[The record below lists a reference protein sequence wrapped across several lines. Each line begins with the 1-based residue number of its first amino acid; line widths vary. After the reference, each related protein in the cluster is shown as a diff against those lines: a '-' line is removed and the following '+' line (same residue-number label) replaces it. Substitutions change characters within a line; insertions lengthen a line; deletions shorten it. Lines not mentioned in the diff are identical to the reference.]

1 MVMKTASFFVAGVA
15 IASVSIAAANA
26 APKATD
32 PILPGWRTKV
42 LDPDVRG
49 SAPASAKTYQECRE
63 RLKAQGMGSLNYQW
77 YVCSSIGYRN

>member
-1 MVMKTASFFVAGVA
+1 MKTASFFVAGMA
-15 IASVSIAAANA
+15 IAIVSIAAANA

-49 SAPASAKTYQECRE
+49 SAPASAKTKNAE
-63 RLKAQGMGSLNYQW
+63 RGSKHKAWARSTINGTSAP
-77 YVCSSIGYRN
+77 V